1 MKKRQTLSTV
11 ILILVFFIG
20 LSVMLYPTVSNYINS
35 LTQSRMITG
44 YNNDVSL
51 LNGEEYSKIWKAAED
66 YNTSLLTN
74 PTRFVPSEEDSN
86 VYNSCLNVGGNG
98 VMGYIEIEKIGVNLP
113 IYHGVSESVLQVG
126 AGHIEGSSL
135 PVGGLGTHC
144 IISGHRGLPSA
155 LLFTDLDKLE
165 TGDIFLI
172 KVLDETLTY
181 EIEQIQTV
189 EPDQVDSLEIDPQ
202 KDLCTLVTC
211 TPYGVNSHRLLIT
224 GTRIDNIQ
232 ENTAPVIRVAAD
244 AIQIDPLYTAPVL
257 AAPLLLALLVL
268 LLVKYRRS
276 R

>member
-1 MKKRQTLSTV
+1 MKKSHTLSTI
-11 ILILVFFIG
+11 ILILVFVIG

-44 YNNDVSL
+44 YNNNVSL
-51 LNGEEYSKIWKAAED
+51 LNGEEYSKIWESAQD
-66 YNTSLLTN
+66 YNTALLDN
-74 PTRFVPSEEDSN
+74 PTRFVPSKEDSKI
-86 VYNSCLNVGGNG
+86 YNSCLNVGGSG

-135 PVGGLGTHC
+135 PVGGVGTHC

-155 LLFTDLDKLE
+155 MLFTDLDKLE
-165 TGDIFLI
+165 TGDLFLI

-181 EIEQIQTV
+181 EISQIQTV
-189 EPDQVDSLEIDPQ
+189 EPDQVDSLGIDPQ

-224 GTRIDNIQ
+224 GTRI
-232 ENTAPVIRVAAD
+232 ENVQDTVSPTIRVAAD
-244 AIQIDPLYTAPVL
+244 AIQIDPLYVAPVL
-257 AAPLLLALLVL
+257 AAPLLLVL
-268 LLVKYRRS
+268 LIMLLIKYRKS
-276 R
+276 N